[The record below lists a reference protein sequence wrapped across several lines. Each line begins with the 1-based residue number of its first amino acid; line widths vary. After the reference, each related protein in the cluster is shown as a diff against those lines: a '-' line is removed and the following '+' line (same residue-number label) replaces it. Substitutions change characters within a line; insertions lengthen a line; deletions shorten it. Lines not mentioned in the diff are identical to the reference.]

1 MFAKSKVT
9 QSMLD
14 AVNSVLAEDE
24 KKRLINDAEMDETGF
39 HKAAHAAK
47 KSGQSHFEFQGKKYP
62 VTAKSHKEAIEM
74 DEANSEKVKTATGMV
89 VYGHRYGNAAKAR
102 KDQTKSSVDDIHKGP
117 SKSDIEKT
125 GKDDDLEYKR
135 TTPSMKKQ
143 YATHAGKYFS
153 AMDKGDHRKTDK
165 EAPRY
170 KNEEYTFATKL
181 LNHIT
186 ENKAAHPQEVF
197 TDNNLG
203 EEEMT
208 DKQKAK
214 REKIVLSMKKGE
226 GGFKQRYGKNWKN
239 VMYATA
245 TKQAMK
251 EDASDAWNGSYDF
264 VISEQEIELDE
275 GEINELNKA
284 TLGSYIKKASSDRA
298 TRNFNQGLNIGT
310 SNYDDTDNRKDFN
323 RRKGIHQA
331 VNRLTSEE
339 TEYELE
345 EGDAQYKKMDPKK
358 PFKKMSD
365 VVDRKKTVKDLMKG
379 RQYFGTGKVK
389 EEVEQIDE
397 LGDATLSSYVGKAYK
412 DQGTR
417 MAVAGGLAGL
427 HMAKTGSKPT
437 KKQITKMMGKDEIRK
452 DKNRDAGVHGALS
465 RLSKTHEFSKH
476 ELGND
481 SEKLNSTNY
490 KGHKVEG
497 HSSWQGTSDIINH
510 HGHINGKKFHVVNH
524 PNYLKFKTQHTPD
537 EKQAIIHN
545 LKKNDMIHK
554 WHPDFKMKEE
564 VELNEDESLD
574 SIAKKHGM
582 EYKKTTYGAGMKHK
596 TKGEISI
603 NRYGEWHH
611 YPAGSKS
618 SKAHGGSDNNFASLD
633 KHLSSLK
640 EEVEIE
646 ESVATTQDK
655 SANKIT
661 TDTLN
666 GREPGG
672 KLNSFK
678 NFKVNLVTSG
688 EEDIPKDVDEG
699 EDTKEKQKITTNTG
713 PVDIKMDDKYG
724 SPTPQSHYATQDKIT
739 KEEVELTEGAL
750 EKFLSQKGIEM
761 KNLSYSSKIAYSKSN
776 EFIKWKQNHQMEET
790 DPPFEKPYKT
800 VPKDVTDKS
809 GATHT
814 PMSRARDL
822 ARNAMKKVK
831 KETMMGKISN

>member
-14 AVNSVLAEDE
+14 AVNSVIVEDE

-74 DEANSEKVKTATGMV
+74 DEASLKIPTATGTKV
-89 VYGHRYGNAAKAR
+89 LGGSGYGSKKAHDAQH
-102 KDQTKSSVDDIHKGP
+102 KNPFEKGP
-117 SKSDIEKT
+117 TKKDLKGIKAPSKKE
-125 GKDDDLEYKR
+125 L
-135 TTPSMKKQ
+135 KQ
-143 YATHAGKYFS
+143 VG
-153 AMDKGDHRKTDK
+153 
-165 EAPRY
+165 E
-170 KNEEYTFATKL
+170 NTFAAKL

-186 ENKAAHPQEVF
+186 ENKAASPEEIF

-208 DKQKAK
+208 DKQMKK

-226 GGFKQRYGKNWKN
+226 PGFKQRYGKNWKN

-251 EDASDAWNGSYDF
+251 EDSSDTWNGSYDF
-264 VISEQEIELDE
+264 LV
-275 GEINELNKA
+275 
-284 TLGSYIKKASSDRA
+284 
-298 TRNFNQGLNIGT
+298 
-310 SNYDDTDNRKDFN
+310 
-323 RRKGIHQA
+323 
-331 VNRLTSEE
+331 SEE
-339 TEYELE
+339 VIDLPIDPQTGELMDDYEVLVSGDTTELKKNQRMMLE

-379 RQYFGTGKVK
+379 RQYFGTGKV
-389 EEVEQIDE
+389 
-397 LGDATLSSYVGKAYK
+397 
-412 DQGTR
+412 
-417 MAVAGGLAGL
+417 
-427 HMAKTGSKPT
+427 
-437 KKQITKMMGKDEIRK
+437 
-452 DKNRDAGVHGALS
+452 
-465 RLSKTHEFSKH
+465 
-476 ELGND
+476 
-481 SEKLNSTNY
+481 
-490 KGHKVEG
+490 
-497 HSSWQGTSDIINH
+497 
-510 HGHINGKKFHVVNH
+510 
-524 PNYLKFKTQHTPD
+524 
-537 EKQAIIHN
+537 
-545 LKKNDMIHK
+545 
-554 WHPDFKMKEE
+554 KEE

-618 SKAHGGSDNNFASLD
+618 SKAHGSSDNNFASLD
-633 KHLSSLK
+633 KHLSSMK

-646 ESVATTQDK
+646 ESVATTQDN
-655 SANKIT
+655 SAHKIT
-661 TDTLN
+661 TDTLS

-688 EEDIPKDVDEG
+688 KEDIPKEMDKG
-699 EDTKEKQKITTNTG
+699 EDTKEKQKITTKPG
-713 PVDIKMDDKYG
+713 PVDIKLDDKYG
-724 SPTPQSHYATQDKIT
+724 SPTPQSHFSTQEKIT

-750 EKFLSQKGIEM
+750 EQFLSQKGIEM

-776 EFIKWKQNHQMEET
+776 EFVKWKQNHQMESSEL
-790 DPPFEKPYKT
+790 PFEKPYKT
-800 VPKDVTDKS
+800 VKDPVTTDKS
-809 GATHT
+809 GAKHT
-814 PMSRARDL
+814 PHSRAKDL
-822 ARNAMKKVK
+822 ARNALKKLK
-831 KETMMGKISN
+831 GETMMGKISN